1 MKLSG
6 LPFLL
11 ILILCAMFLSGA
23 TEAAKTLAAEST
35 KNAASEDSTPIDNTH
50 ADKSKSSS
58 IIPSTAQPA
67 ETYTYQIENYYYNS
81 VNGWNW
87 PGIAAA
93 LSTLGL
99 VIFAAWQMWFV
110 KRSVKATEIAAEAAK
125 QSAEAAANNV
135 IATRELANLERP
147 WVIVS
152 KKSLIGFP
160 LEETSIISPIQIEIS
175 WELTNVGRSPGL
187 ITSVSKAIVC
197 TPLIDIPEPSYA
209 DDPLPA
215 GELLIPP
222 SGDHALTSPKDIS
235 PEEFA
240 DFMTRNRCIM
250 FYGRI
255 QYYDTSRRD
264 LHVTR
269 FCYRWYI
276 ENDQLMLDSVGP
288 RNYIEYS

>member
-1 MKLSG
+1 MKLSS

-23 TEAAKTLAAEST
+23 TGPAKTLAGEPT
-35 KNAASEDSTPIDNTH
+35 KNSTSDDRAPDSGTT
-50 ADKSKSSS
+50 ADKL
-58 IIPSTAQPA
+58 PSLINPATAQPA

-81 VNGWNW
+81 VDGWNW
-87 PGIAAA
+87 PGIVAA
-93 LSTLGL
+93 LSMLGL

-110 KRSVKATEIAAEAAK
+110 KRSARATEIAAEAAK
-125 QSAEAAANNV
+125 KSADAAANNA

-147 WVIVS
+147 WIIVG

-160 LEETSIISPIQIEIS
+160 LEERSIIAPIQIEIS
-175 WELTNVGRSPGL
+175 WELTNVGRSPGI
-187 ITSVSKAIVC
+187 ITSSSTAVVC
-197 TPLIDIPEPSYA
+197 TPLIVIPEPFYT
-209 DDPLPA
+209 DDPLPT

-222 SGDHALTSPKDIS
+222 SGDHAQTSRTDIS
-235 PEEFA
+235 QEEFA
-240 DFMTRNRCIM
+240 DVMTRNRCVM

-255 QYYDTSRRD
+255 QYHDTYRRD

-269 FCYRWYI
+269 FCYRWHI
-276 ENDQLMLDSVGP
+276 ENDRLMLDSVGP